1 MEHNELN
8 DQDYNQSL
16 TKCEQIDAIIPSVF
30 YAVNLLKRLDSTF
43 FNNLLLLNS
52 EEGLLRL
59 YDLLDIKQTSK
70 EYVHRYRELLINV
83 LQNMSQFILEL
94 KSIDMLSP
102 QQQMQLANIVN
113 RLVQD
118 QQRIIT
124 IIDSIP

>member
-1 MEHNELN
+1 MDKNELN
-8 DQDYNQSL
+8 DQDYKQSL
-16 TKCEQIDAIIPSVF
+16 IKCEQIDAIIPSVF

-43 FNNLLLLNS
+43 FNNVSLLNS
-52 EEGLLRL
+52 EQGLLKL
-59 YDLLDIKQTSK
+59 HDLLDIKNTSK
-70 EYVHRYRELLINV
+70 VYVHRYREILIDV

-94 KSIDMLSP
+94 KGIDLLSP
-102 QQQMQLANIVN
+102 QQQMHLANIVN

>member
-1 MEHNELN
+1 MDKNELN

-16 TKCEQIDAIIPSVF
+16 IKCEQIDAIIPSVF

-43 FNNLLLLNS
+43 FNNVSLLNS
-52 EEGLLRL
+52 EEGLLKL
-59 YDLLDIKQTSK
+59 HDLLDIKNTSK
-70 EYVHRYRELLINV
+70 VYVHRYREILIDV

-94 KSIDMLSP
+94 KGIDLLSP
-102 QQQMQLANIVN
+102 QQQMHLANIMN